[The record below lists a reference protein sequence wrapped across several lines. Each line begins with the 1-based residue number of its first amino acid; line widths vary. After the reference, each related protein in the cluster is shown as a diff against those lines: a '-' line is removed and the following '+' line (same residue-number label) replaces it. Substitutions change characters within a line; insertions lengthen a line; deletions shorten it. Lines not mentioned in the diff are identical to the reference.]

1 MVKILKMTLSPLW
14 VEILNLLNILKLLDF
29 FHKNNKTKI
38 LHNVIIKKEDSIE
51 YIFFDISQLRRNS
64 SILQEKIFKKNSS

>member
-38 LHNVIIKKEDSIE
+38 LYNVIIKKEDSIE
-51 YIFFDISQLRRNS
+51 YIFFDISQVRRSS
-64 SILQEKIFKKNSS
+64 SILQEKIF